1 MIERKGFPVLVRAAE
16 RLRGRATVVIVGDGE
31 GRAAVEAEIRR
42 RAVGD
47 VVRLAGSLPNTEL
60 AALYEGCAVFCLP
73 AIEDSRGYTEA
84 LGVVSIEAMAHARPV
99 VASRIGGIPDAV
111 EHGVTGLLVPPGD
124 PDALAWALLR
134 VVGDPALAARM
145 GQAGKER
152 ALTLFSWESIAERHL
167 ALYVAGPGPASTR
180 RL

>member
-1 MIERKGFPVLVRAAE
+1 M
-16 RLRGRATVVIVGDGE
+16 
-31 GRAAVEAEIRR
+31 
-42 RAVGD
+42 
-47 VVRLAGSLPNTEL
+47 
-60 AALYEGCAVFCLP
+60 
-73 AIEDSRGYTEA
+73 DSRGYTEA
-84 LGVVSIEAMAHARPV
+84 LGVVSIEAMDHARPV